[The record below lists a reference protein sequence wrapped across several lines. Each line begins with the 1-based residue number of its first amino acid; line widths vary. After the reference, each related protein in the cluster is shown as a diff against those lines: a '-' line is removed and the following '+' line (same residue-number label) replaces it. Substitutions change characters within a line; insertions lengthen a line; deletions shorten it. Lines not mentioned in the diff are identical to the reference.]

1 MTKQRT
7 RRTKLVCP
15 GVARQH
21 HLKVSGQ
28 RNALGSFLVRR
39 RDAWFRNNSYG
50 SLDVGVSQEP
60 SPWFHQDEVSQWISD
75 YISKQNKKIRGNF
88 VDGGSSI
95 FTKKDMGDMYFRF
108 FGFKIDSKNLKQL

>member
-39 RDAWFRNNSYG
+39 RDEWFRDSYG
-50 SLDVGVSQEP
+50 SLDVGFPQEP
-60 SPWFHQDEVSQWISD
+60 SPWFHQGEVSHWISK
-75 YISKQNKKIRGNF
+75 YMCKKKTGTF

-95 FTKKDMGDMYFRF
+95 LLDKKWVGPCI
-108 FGFKIDSKNLKQL
+108 FGFPGLRIDIRNLKQL